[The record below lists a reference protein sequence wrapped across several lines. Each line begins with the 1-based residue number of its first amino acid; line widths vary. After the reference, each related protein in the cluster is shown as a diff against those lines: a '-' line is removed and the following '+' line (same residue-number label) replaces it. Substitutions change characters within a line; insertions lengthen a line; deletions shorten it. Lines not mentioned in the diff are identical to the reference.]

1 MPSITVT
8 TRSWAAD
15 PAGVRREADDL
26 GYPLF
31 VKPARG
37 GSSIGISKVHDA
49 GELEGCLALAFE
61 HDPKV
66 LVEVAAQDA
75 REVEC
80 GVLQVL
86 QNMLR
91 NRGGECD
98 MSVLIQKLSVSH
110 PKLKAT
116 AGILKPRAWFEQRA
130 DHFVLG
136 PPNRGGQCMVK
147 LVGYQHGDPVHAA
160 GSTPLSSSSKSAASI
175 GPDRLGAVKRP

>member
-1 MPSITVT
+1 VPKGKRNTSPTGVDTATVPVASKDSRFT
-8 TRSWAAD
+8 QNSNGAA
-15 PAGVRREADDL
+15 A
-26 GYPLF
+26 
-31 VKPARG
+31 
-37 GSSIGISKVHDA
+37 
-49 GELEGCLALAFE
+49 
-61 HDPKV
+61 
-66 LVEVAAQDA
+66 EV
-75 REVEC
+75 V
-80 GVLQVL
+80 QVL

-147 LVGYQHGDPVHAA
+147 LVGYQHGDPIHAA
-160 GSTPLSSSSKSAASI
+160 GSTPMSSSSKSAASI
-175 GPDRLGAVKRP
+175 GPDRLGVVKRP